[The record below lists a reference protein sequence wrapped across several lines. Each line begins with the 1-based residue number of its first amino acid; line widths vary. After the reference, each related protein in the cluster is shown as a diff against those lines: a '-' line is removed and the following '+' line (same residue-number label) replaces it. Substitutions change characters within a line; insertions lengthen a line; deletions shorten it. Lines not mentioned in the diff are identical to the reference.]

1 MMKMAPSSCPPVQH
15 RVLPTS
21 GEKGYVIST
30 RYSSVTGRRLNDD
43 APSNAA
49 TANVGAMLPV
59 EVDGAKMNPMYE
71 AATTGTRALIVPR

>member
-1 MMKMAPSSCPPVQH
+1 
-15 RVLPTS
+15 
-21 GEKGYVIST
+21 
-30 RYSSVTGRRLNDD
+30 VTGRRLNDD